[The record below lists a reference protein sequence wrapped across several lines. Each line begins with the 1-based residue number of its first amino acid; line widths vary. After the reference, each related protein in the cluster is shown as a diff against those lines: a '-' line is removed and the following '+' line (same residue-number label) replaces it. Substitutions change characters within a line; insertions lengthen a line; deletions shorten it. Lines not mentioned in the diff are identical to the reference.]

1 MAMAYRE
8 APSAPNARAESAP
21 WPREIRCGTICPMTR
36 AASCIAL
43 VTLATAALPA
53 QVTWWDKDLAAALTA
68 AEDKPAA
75 MVMLYCW
82 EGNGDC
88 EAMFSGTM
96 SDKQVVDPL
105 ADFVCLGVQNDD
117 AGKETWARY
126 KIQRTPTVLFL
137 SPDGAVVDS
146 VVGYATIVDFAAT
159 LKRVRSGEGTIP
171 ALQQRVE
178 AGAASMQELQQLMQ
192 KLLVVQEQER
202 ALGSC
207 SIIAS
212 MTFLA
217 RSAEAAEAMLWKITS
232 ETLGDD
238 VAPADMDVGP
248 LRRFLKGQRNKRVQF
263 LGYDRLAQVHW
274 ARGEVKDAASY
285 ADKAWKCVPK
295 DRLIDWGQ
303 RMTGFAYRNWADLD
317 KTNKSI
323 LKNALKAS
331 KATMKAIEQRHKQQ
345 PDPAF
350 LANAMGLHAAIL
362 IVNKKRKDALDLM
375 DEAIALDP
383 NNKSLKAWKANW
395 LQGNK

>member
-1 MAMAYRE
+1 MARTSSWLFL
-8 APSAPNARAESAP
+8 SAV
-21 WPREIRCGTICPMTR
+21 
-36 AASCIAL
+36 L
-43 VTLATAALPA
+43 TAALPA
-53 QVTWWDKDLAAALTA
+53 QVTWWDKDLSAALTA
-68 AEDKPAA
+68 AGDKPAK

-82 EGNGDC
+82 ETSRDC

-96 SDKQVVDPL
+96 SDKQVTDPL

-137 SPDGAVVDS
+137 TPDGEVVDS
-146 VVGYATIVDFAAT
+146 VIGYATIVDFAAA
-159 LKRVRSGEGTIP
+159 LARVRSGVETIP
-171 ALQQRVE
+171 ALE
-178 AGAASMQELQQLMQ
+178 AGVAAGTLSMTELQLLMQ
-192 KLLVVQEQER
+192 KLLAIQER
-202 ALGSC
+202 ARADQV
-207 SIIAS
+207 IDAMIAKDPK
-212 MTFLA
+212 A

-232 ETLGDD
+232 ETLGDE

-263 LGYDRLAQVHW
+263 LGYDRLAQAHW
-274 ARGEVKDAASY
+274 ARGEVKQAASY
-285 ADKAWKCVPK
+285 ADKAWKCIPK
-295 DRLIDWGQ
+295 DRVIDWGQ

-317 KTNKSI
+317 EASKSI
-323 LKNALKAS
+323 LKNALKVS
-331 KATMKAIEQRHKQQ
+331 KATMKAIEKRNKQQ

-350 LANAMGLHAAIL
+350 FANAMGLHAAIL

-383 NNKSLKAWKANW
+383 ENKNLKAWKANW